1 MRDLTIWHRAE
12 RSPILNP
19 HEVHVWRASLEP
31 DAQTLAHHRQ
41 LLTAEEQAR
50 AERFLF
56 ARDRHHFITARAIL
70 RTLLGSYLQ
79 QDPREVMLTYGG
91 RGKPALAV
99 QRPDTPLEFN
109 LSHSAGLALYA
120 FTLHAQTGVDIEFHR
135 DIQDLRQLAATVF
148 SASEL
153 AALDALPATLKK
165 VGFYAA
171 WTRKEAFIK
180 AIGEGVAF
188 PLDRFDVSLTPGE
201 PARLLRIHGDPVAA
215 QRWQMVAFTPAEQFS
230 GALVVEN
237 PLARVSFWEL

>member
-1 MRDLTIWHRAE
+1 MRDLITWRRAE
-12 RSPILNP
+12 CFPALSP
-19 HEVHVWRASLEP
+19 HEVHIWRTSLEP
-31 DAQTLAHHRQ
+31 DEQTLGRHRQ
-41 LLTAEEQAR
+41 LLTTEEQVR

-56 ARDRHHFITARAIL
+56 VRDRHHFITARAIL

-79 QDPREVMLTYGG
+79 QDPRKVMLTYGE
-91 RGKPALAV
+91 RGKPALAI
-99 QRPDTPLEFN
+99 QRPDVPLEFN
-109 LSHSAGLALYA
+109 LSHSAGMALYA
-120 FTLHAQTGVDIEFHR
+120 FTLQAQTGVDIEFHR

-148 SASEL
+148 SASEQ

-201 PARLLRIHGDPVAA
+201 PARLLRIHGDPIAA
-215 QRWQMVAFTPAEQFS
+215 RRWQMVAFTPAEQFS

>member
-1 MRDLTIWHRAE
+1 MNDLTIWRRAE
-12 RSPILNP
+12 RSPTLNP
-19 HEVHVWRASLEP
+19 HEVHIWRASLEP
-31 DAQTLAHHRQ
+31 DEQTIEQYRQ
-41 LLTAEEQAR
+41 LLTADELAR
-50 AERFLF
+50 AQRFLF

-79 QDPREVMLTYGG
+79 QDPRAVMLTYGG
-91 RGKPALAV
+91 RGKPALAI
-99 QRPDTPLEFN
+99 QRPDAPLEFN
-109 LSHSAGLALYA
+109 LSHSAGMALYA

-135 DIQDLRQLAATVF
+135 DLQDLRQLAATVF

-153 AALDALPATLKK
+153 AALDALPPTLQK

-201 PARLLRIHGDPVAA
+201 PASLLRIHGDPTAA

-237 PLARVSFWEL
+237 PLAQVSFWEL